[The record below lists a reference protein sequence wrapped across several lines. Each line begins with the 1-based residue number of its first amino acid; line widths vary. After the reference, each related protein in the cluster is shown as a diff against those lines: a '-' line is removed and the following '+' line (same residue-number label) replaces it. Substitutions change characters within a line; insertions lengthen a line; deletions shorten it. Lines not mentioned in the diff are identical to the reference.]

1 MLLRCGLRS
10 LAMAEMG
17 TGGQEIKAGLF
28 CCNSE
33 LDELRNRKLL
43 VSKHESHH
51 VVFESGSGFVRA
63 LIGYSSLSPPPEER
77 VRPVRI
83 GRAAFPN
90 TGYYFFAMDCAAEFL
105 IAGTSISDPCCCSE
119 PKNKSSPSFSFTSTQ
134 SNCPPLA

>member
-105 IAGTSISDPCCCSE
+105 IAGT
-119 PKNKSSPSFSFTSTQ
+119 
-134 SNCPPLA
+134 PPLATPVVVASRKINPRRRFHLRRPRATVRR